1 MRKIRITSMTSIIGT
16 RLISRCS
23 FSRPRWKFTRRAS
36 GVLGALAGHDV
47 DQLRRLLLH
56 VDDEAVDLVPE
67 VAVEDERRNRDADAE
82 RGVVE
87 GDGDAVRQL
96 LRVGAAGRRLRAE

>member
-1 MRKIRITSMTSIIGT
+1 MRKIKITSMTSIIGT
-16 RLISRCS
+16 RLISRGS
-23 FSRPRWKFTRRAS
+23 RSRPRWKFMRRAS
-36 GVLGALAGHDV
+36 GVLGALAVHDV

-67 VAVEDERRNRDADAE
+67 VAVEDERGDGDVDAE

-87 GDGDAVRQL
+87 RDGDGVRQV
-96 LRVGAAGRRLRAE
+96 LRVCDS